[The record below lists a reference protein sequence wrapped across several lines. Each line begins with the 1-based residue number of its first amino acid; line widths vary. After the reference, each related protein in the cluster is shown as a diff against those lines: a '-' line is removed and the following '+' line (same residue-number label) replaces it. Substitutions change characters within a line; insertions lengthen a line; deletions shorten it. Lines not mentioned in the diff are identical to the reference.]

1 MALGTVYGFN
11 DVTKQLGDGSYTLAS
26 DTLAFYFITET
37 ASAINLDATNPV
49 LTDFTQVASG
59 GNYAGSFTGTS
70 VTWTRSTVASKYD
83 AADLSLLKDASN
95 PSTVKALIAV
105 DTTASNKVFCAWD
118 MTTDNGVTAPDLVSN
133 DFTFTVDANGIFA
146 VTKA

>member
-37 ASAINLDATNPV
+37 ASAINLDASNPV

-59 GNYAGSFTGTS
+59 GNYTGSFAGAS
-70 VTWTRSTVASKYD
+70 VTWVRSTTSTTYD

-95 PSTVKALIAV
+95 PVTVKSIIAV

-118 MTTDNGVTAPDLVSN
+118 MTTDDGVTSPDLINN
-133 DFTFTVDANGIFA
+133 DLTFTINANGIFQ
-146 VTKA
+146 VSKV

>member
-1 MALGTVYGFN
+1 MALGTIYGFN

-49 LTDFTQVASG
+49 LANFTQVASG
-59 GNYAGSFTGTS
+59 GNYTGSFAGAS
-70 VTWTRSTVASKYD
+70 VTWTRSTVTSKYD

-95 PSTVKALIAV
+95 PSTVKTLIAV
-105 DTTASNKVFCAWD
+105 DTTATNKVFCAWD
-118 MTTDNGVTAPDLVSN
+118 MTTDNGVTAPDLVNN
-133 DFTFTVDANGIFA
+133 DFTFTVNANGLFQVA
-146 VTKA
+146 KV